1 MVCSRQRGRRL
12 WLSSNESSADGRSR
26 GRELLGAGLRV
37 DRLGYSLHGGQEP
50 VSSAFHLPR
59 RSSPSCSR
67 RSARPGN
74 CSCGRVEMKV
84 LRIAK
89 AGHGQPVD
97 RVGGRYRKVVGAQV
111 ASRLDQKAL
120 NVSRSI
126 SKDGARGYNR
136 NSELRRS

>member
-1 MVCSRQRGRRL
+1 
-12 WLSSNESSADGRSR
+12 
-26 GRELLGAGLRV
+26 
-37 DRLGYSLHGGQEP
+37 
-50 VSSAFHLPR
+50 
-59 RSSPSCSR
+59 
-67 RSARPGN
+67 
-74 CSCGRVEMKV
+74 MKV

-111 ASRLDQKAL
+111 VSRLDQKAL